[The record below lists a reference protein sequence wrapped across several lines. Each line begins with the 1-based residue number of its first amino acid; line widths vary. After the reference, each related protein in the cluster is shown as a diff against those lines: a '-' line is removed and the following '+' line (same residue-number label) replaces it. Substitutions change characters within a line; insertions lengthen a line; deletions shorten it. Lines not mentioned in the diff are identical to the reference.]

1 MFDTAFNKNRPA
13 NLRSL
18 VDRGGQ
24 RVIKDRRFFQYGVF
38 SPDNRS
44 WKDRRSSPDRRKYP
58 RYALGDKMVELD
70 GDKSEKL
77 LFEIPRDT
85 HNDCPLLPRQKASSR
100 NPDQKDNM
108 SYQEEYH
115 PDCYGGPPKH
125 WHLQDPLDEVYLSEM
140 LKRNIDENAYIVYCI
155 DTYNTYRLSDEQK
168 SKFESFDHSALN
180 NIRTNMY
187 SRNDLIEHFKQK

>member
-1 MFDTAFNKNRPA
+1 MFDTAFNKNRPI

-18 VDRGGQ
+18 ADRGGQ

-44 WKDRRSSPDRRKYP
+44 WKDRRISPDRRKNP
-58 RYALGDKMVELD
+58 RYALCDKIVALD
-70 GDKSEKL
+70 SDKSEKL
-77 LFEIPRDT
+77 LFEIPKGTD
-85 HNDCPLLPRQKASSR
+85 NDCPFLPEQKTSSK
-100 NPDQKDNM
+100 NPGQKEIT
-108 SYQEEYH
+108 SAQKEYK
-115 PDCYGGPPKH
+115 PDCYSGPPKH

-140 LKRNIDENAYIVYCI
+140 LKRNIGENAYIVYCI

-168 SKFESFDHSALN
+168 SKFESFDYSALN

-187 SRNDLIEHFKQK
+187 SRNDLLEHFKPK

>member
-1 MFDTAFNKNRPA
+1 MFDITSNKNRPA

-38 SPDNRS
+38 SPDNRN
-44 WKDRRSSPDRRKYP
+44 WKDRRSRLDRRKFP
-58 RYALGDKMVELD
+58 RYALSDKIVELD
-70 GDKSEKL
+70 SDKSEKF
-77 LFEIPRDT
+77 LFEIPKDT
-85 HNDCPLLPRQKASSR
+85 NMDCPLLPIQKASSK
-100 NPDQKDNM
+100 NPDQKEMM
-108 SYQEEYH
+108 SFQKEYQ
-115 PDCYGGPPKH
+115 PDCHSGPPKH

-168 SKFESFDHSALN
+168 TKFESFDYSALN

-187 SRNDLIEHFKQK
+187 SRNDLLAHFKQK